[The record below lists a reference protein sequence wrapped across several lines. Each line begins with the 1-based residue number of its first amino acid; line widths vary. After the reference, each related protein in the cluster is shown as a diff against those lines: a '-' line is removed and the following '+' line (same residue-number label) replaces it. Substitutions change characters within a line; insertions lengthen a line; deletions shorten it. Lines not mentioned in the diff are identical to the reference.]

1 MTKYKTMK
9 TQKINVPIILS
20 MLYISVIAICLQGC
34 KKFDENNLNG
44 PSLGKLTTDA
54 TLEELNNL
62 VTGTESEMRENYY
75 LYIDDCAII
84 GREYYRFSN
93 SDPRYT
99 QDLLGGANS
108 ILDANGFYTNN
119 SWASRY
125 RCVKN
130 ANILLTA
137 ATNSTFANAGQK
149 KGYAGFAKTIKA
161 YELLLNLNLTYDNG
175 IRVDVNDPDNLGPF
189 VSRAEAL
196 STIATLLNEAKAD
209 LESDGVEFFFTLA
222 PGFAGLNDPAGFL
235 KFNRAI
241 YARVALY
248 RQQWSEALSAVN
260 ASFLDLTGSLGTG
273 AYMSFSSSTNDQL
286 NNLYFPPNAAGEI
299 RVVHPSYAAEIDSA
313 DDRIGKAP
321 MRGDTVSL
329 SDLSSDRDVAIYSSN
344 TDYVGIIRNEELILI
359 YAEANINAGNPVD
372 AVNALNTIRTV
383 HGLPAYSGGNSASE
397 LIDELLKQRRYSLF
411 GEGHRW
417 IDMRRYGKLGELP
430 IDRPG
435 DDVWFMF
442 PIPFAEQ

>member
-34 KKFDENNLNG
+34 KKFDENTLNG

-273 AYMSFSSSTNDQL
+273 AYMSF
-286 NNLYFPPNAAGEI
+286 
-299 RVVHPSYAAEIDSA
+299 
-313 DDRIGKAP
+313 
-321 MRGDTVSL
+321 
-329 SDLSSDRDVAIYSSN
+329 
-344 TDYVGIIRNEELILI
+344 
-359 YAEANINAGNPVD
+359 
-372 AVNALNTIRTV
+372 
-383 HGLPAYSGGNSASE
+383 
-397 LIDELLKQRRYSLF
+397 
-411 GEGHRW
+411 
-417 IDMRRYGKLGELP
+417 
-430 IDRPG
+430 
-435 DDVWFMF
+435 
-442 PIPFAEQ
+442 